1 MSIQPTPPPTP
12 DLEISIVLDAAV
24 PVYRQIADAIRTY
37 CVSGALQPGMKLP
50 TVRDLA
56 ASLGI
61 HFNTVAEA
69 YRMLAEEGWLS
80 LEGRRGATILTRRQP
95 SAPTPQAEAEDANRL
110 RHLIAEL
117 HAKGF
122 TKDWIRRE
130 ILAALEATP

>member
-1 MSIQPTPPPTP
+1 VTALSPAPTPE
-12 DLEISIVLDAAV
+12 LEIRIVLDATI
-24 PVYRQIADAIRTY
+24 PVYRQIADAVRTY
-37 CVSGALQPGMKLP
+37 CVAGALQPGMKLP

-69 YRMLAEEGWLS
+69 YRMLAEEGWLA
-80 LEGRRGATILTRRQP
+80 LEGRRGATILARRQP
-95 SAPTPQAEAEDANRL
+95 LAPSPQAEAEEANRL

-117 HAKGF
+117 QAKGF

-130 ILAALEATP
+130 LLAALETTS